1 MVNQVGYSFFVKCL
15 GSLHFFSSFIAAIY
29 IAGNSVGTCLIFP
42 LGGFLAASDWGWRS
56 IFYVTG
62 GCGVAWSV
70 LWLFFAFDTPAKH
83 PRYS

>member
-1 MVNQVGYSFFVKCL
+1 MVIIFFSSTVWV
-15 GSLHFFSSFIAAIY
+15 HYTFSSFIAAIY

>member
-1 MVNQVGYSFFVKCL
+1 MVILFSSSVWVLYTFFI
-15 GSLHFFSSFIAAIY
+15 SFIAAIY

-83 PRYS
+83 PRYG